1 MDASGREIALA
12 ARRRAAKEFYA
23 AAVRIGNHP
32 WIEFTGLMNEYV
44 NCCQAAHLAG
54 VDFSACNTHTGQ
66 ALPMQS
72 YQVQYMNE
80 KLECIFPGRSVMAKV
95 AQ

>member
-44 NCCQAAHLAG
+44 NCCQIGRAH
-54 VDFSACNTHTGQ
+54 V
-66 ALPMQS
+66 
-72 YQVQYMNE
+72 
-80 KLECIFPGRSVMAKV
+80 
-95 AQ
+95 